1 VPNKTLND
9 FTTTE
14 KDMKRGTSRY
24 PPKQFRIKE
33 EDVIREASETQMVKA
48 EVMDQEAFVCV
59 MDDYQGNL
67 ELRGKMYEESKQPQ
81 QFDDEDEDGGGEDPQ
96 YEVPDPTKEP
106 TTRMSMKQGGDLVF
120 SREQAKAAAGM
131 QGG

>member
-1 VPNKTLND
+1 
-9 FTTTE
+9 
-14 KDMKRGTSRY
+14 MKRGTSRY

-81 QFDDEDEDGGGEDPQ
+81 QFDDEDEDGGGEDAQ
-96 YEVPDPTKEP
+96 YEVPDPNKEP

-120 SREQAKAAAGM
+120 SRE
-131 QGG
+131 